1 MPEVNCR
8 NTIILLSLILSLY
21 SCKKEKDVPD
31 LDLNK
36 IVFGDA
42 ATSGMSRQVYDPP
55 MQIASWANG
64 GYVYDSIDINN
75 DGTFDFA
82 LLSYGQKWANSSYAE
97 IYSLHDSAEILVE
110 IVDDTVFQCS
120 DNQNPEIA
128 APLVMFNAGSGFN
141 SYSQDDSIISISG
154 IYYPRM
160 FMDGDEI
167 IATDSTL
174 LWRSNALFTRYAEGF
189 SYYPQD
195 LYLHYRYGYWN
206 DVGIKYLCYRLKDNS
221 NTRYGW
227 LMVSIEYYITINV
240 FEYSISILL

>member
-1 MPEVNCR
+1 LC
-8 NTIILLSLILSLY
+8 
-21 SCKKEKDVPD
+21 SCKKEKDEPD
-31 LDLNK
+31 LDLNR

-42 ATSGMSRQVYDPP
+42 ETSGMNRQIYDPP

-64 GYVYDSIDINN
+64 GYVYDSIDINK

-82 LLSYGQKWANSSYAE
+82 FLSYGQKWANSRYAE

-110 IVDDTVFQCS
+110 IIDDTIFQCA

-128 APLVMFNAGSGFN
+128 AQRVMFNAGSGFN
-141 SYSQDDSIISISG
+141 SYSQDDSISSISG
-154 IYYPRM
+154 MNYPRM
-160 FMDGDEI
+160 LNDGDEI
-167 IATDSTL
+167 IASDPTL
-174 LWRSNALFTRYAEGF
+174 IWRSNALFTRYAEGS

-206 DVGIKYLCYRLKDNS
+206 DMGNKYLCFRLKDHS

-227 LMVSIEYYITINV
+227 LVVSIEDHITINV